1 MPKQKEDTEAKDVE
15 MQEQNAESGSGVES
29 ESIVVED
36 IRQNFAY
43 LEKAVANFDPR
54 FTLKVLRGLPA
65 LRKRVNGNSLAKVI
79 EGAYPHDDAGRDELL
94 GYVKQHTSSSSSE
107 EMDID
112 ESSLSA
118 SPTTILP
125 EVDMFLYLLVQ
136 VWLLNLGGEDKNI
149 LEDFKT
155 LSESAARRLRGYNR
169 RSLDYIAAK
178 IWFYYARAMELT
190 GAQDS
195 GRPILLAALRTA
207 TLRRDVECQASLITL
222 LIRGYLGTHKVS
234 QAAALVAKTTF
245 PELASNS
252 LAARY
257 LYYLA
262 RINAIQLNYSAAH
275 ERVTAAIRKAPQTSQ
290 ALGFLQTAHKLRVV
304 VELLMGDIPDRT
316 TFREQQFEKPLSPYF
331 EVARAVRVGDINA
344 FTDAVETHRATLK
357 RDGNHGLVLRLRQ
370 NVIKTGIR
378 IMSLTYSRISLRDIC
393 VRLGLDSEESA
404 EYIVGKAIRDGVIDA
419 SIDHENGY
427 MQSKEVL
434 DVYSTTEP
442 QDAFHDRTN
451 FCIQLHNDSV
461 KSMRY
466 TISDNRVDLK
476 SAEEARE
483 REKELVSEIQDGTD
497 IDDDDDFD
505 I

>member
-1 MPKQKEDTEAKDVE
+1 MADAKENKDVE
-15 MQEQNAESGSGVES
+15 MKEKGTEETIVENESM
-29 ESIVVED
+29 VVED

-65 LRKRVNGNSLAKVI
+65 LRKKVTGNALAKVI
-79 EGAYPHDDAGRDELL
+79 ELTYPKDDSARDELL
-94 GYVKQHTSSSSSE
+94 GYVYKASKDEQGGDES
-107 EMDID
+107 MDID
-112 ESSLSA
+112 DQTETNP
-118 SPTTILP
+118 PTTILP
-125 EVDMFLYLLVQ
+125 EVDMFLYVLVL
-136 VWLLNLGGEDKNI
+136 VWLLNLDEGKWLAE
-149 LEDFKT
+149 FKA

-178 IWFYYARAMELT
+178 VWFYYARGMELT
-190 GAQDS
+190 GMQDS
-195 GRPILLAALRTA
+195 SRPVLLAALRTA
-207 TLRRDVECQASLITL
+207 TLRRDAETQASLITL
-222 LIRGYLGTHKVS
+222 LLRGYLATHKVS

-275 ERVTAAIRKAPQTSQ
+275 ERVTAAVRKAPQTPQS
-290 ALGFLQTAHKLRVV
+290 LGFLQTAHKLSVV
-304 VELLMGDIPDRT
+304 VELLMGDIPERT
-316 TFREQQFEKPLSPYF
+316 TFKEPQFEKPLLPYF
-331 EVARAVRVGDINA
+331 EIARAVRVGDVGA
-344 FTDAVETHRATLK
+344 FTEAVERHCATLK
-357 RDGNHGLVLRLRQ
+357 KDGNHGLVLRLRQ

-404 EYIVGKAIRDGVIDA
+404 EYIVAKAIRDGVIDA
-419 SIDHENGY
+419 SIDHEHGY

-442 QDAFHDRTN
+442 QDAFHDRIT

-466 TISDNRVDLK
+466 TLSDNRIDLK

-497 IDDDDDFD
+497 IDDDDDFE